1 MKVSADCTAQQLIIT
16 NKLFPAKV
24 NQIATC
30 SGHCDGPA
38 CIQLASGPVR
48 SLCY

>member
-1 MKVSADCTAQQLIIT
+1 MTD
-16 NKLFPAKV
+16 KLLPTKV
-24 NQIATC
+24 NQIATR

-38 CIQLASGPVR
+38 CIQLASGLIR